1 MDIIVN
7 FSDFVQSN
15 GVVIPTAHVNQNIA
29 GTGNIVL
36 AKQRRGQGQ
45 AHSLQG
51 TVLTAGLART
61 HDRLATLLQNGS
73 NIGKIN
79 IHVTVHRNNFGNALG
94 RGGQNIVRLGK
105 GIFKYQISK
114 QFANLVVADD
124 QRCIAKTTK
133 VFQPNFGLL
142 QSLLAL
148 KRKRQGNNTHRQ
160 NIEGSASFGQD
171 RGCAGSGPTTQS
183 GRYEDHFGFATN
195 EFLEFLH
202 GLHGSLPPDFGL
214 IACATSF
221 G

>member
-15 GVVIPTAHVNQNIA
+15 RVIIPTAHVDQNIA
-29 GTGNIVL
+29 GTGYVVL
-36 AKQRRGQGQ
+36 AEQRRGQGQ
-45 AHSLQG
+45 AHGLQG
-51 TVLTAGLART
+51 AVLTAGLTRT

-73 NIGKIN
+73 NIGKID

-94 RGGQNIVRLGK
+94 RRGQNIIRLGK

-124 QRCIAKTTK
+124 QGGITKTTQF
-133 VFQPNFGLL
+133 FQSMFGLFQTL
-142 QSLLAL
+142 LSL
-148 KRKRQGNNTHRQ
+148 KGKRQGNNSHRQ

-171 RGCAGSGPTTQS
+171 WGCSCSGSTTQPS
-183 GRYEDHFGFATN
+183 RNEDHFGFVTD
-195 EFLEFLH
+195 ELLEFLH
-202 GLHGSLPPDFGL
+202 GLYCSLPPDFGL
-214 IACATSF
+214 IASTTAF